1 MEHCRSVLLLHSKT
15 EQQTVPEPKYIPS
28 SMGPSGE
35 PCLCLLS
42 IGQNECVVCWS
53 VWWPGHCL
61 SLQIDERKIFEHSLQ
76 KFDFAAMCPCG
87 LHGGKLRQR
96 TDVGIGHSPSLLRW
110 WEGKQIRLCCG
121 CWPSAT
127 LMHQVLVERRGWSA
141 HRAAVVNHIL
151 CSGVWAVR
159 WGSPLVRGEGAGRV
173 FVTVNGF

>member
-1 MEHCRSVLLLHSKT
+1 MEHCRRVLLLHSKA

-53 VWWPGHCL
+53 VWRPGHCL
-61 SLQIDERKIFEHSLQ
+61 SLQIGERKIFEHNLQ

-96 TDVGIGHSPSLLRW
+96 TDVGIGHSPPLLRW
-110 WEGKQIRLCCG
+110 WEGKLCCG

-127 LMHQVLVERRGWSA
+127 LMHQVLVGRGGWSA
-141 HRAAVVNHIL
+141 TVQLWWITSSAL
-151 CSGVWAVR
+151 GCEQWGGVLLWCV
-159 WGSPLVRGEGAGRV
+159 GKGQG
-173 FVTVNGF
+173 GFLWL